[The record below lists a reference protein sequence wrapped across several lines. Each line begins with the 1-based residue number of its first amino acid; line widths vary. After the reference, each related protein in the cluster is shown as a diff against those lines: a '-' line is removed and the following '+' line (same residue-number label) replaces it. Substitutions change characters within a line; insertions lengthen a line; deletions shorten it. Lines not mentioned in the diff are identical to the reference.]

1 MPFDIH
7 GLQHGVAGLTRTA
20 ALEYRRKGIRIIA
33 MCIGPATGAN
43 GMRPAAGATSG
54 ASGTWP
60 HNTAATG
67 MLSRRICLGGGP
79 ARTAGVPVPSTLGR
93 PL

>member
-43 GMRPAAGATSG
+43 GMRPAAGAASG
-54 ASGTWP
+54 AFGT
-60 HNTAATG
+60 
-67 MLSRRICLGGGP
+67 
-79 ARTAGVPVPSTLGR
+79 
-93 PL
+93 